1 VRAAKRQ
8 STVVL
13 TGEVI
18 RALVYERCEI
28 VGHAGCTVIALA
40 YKQRGEC
47 GVGFALFV
55 LVMSPCYLSAVR
67 GLV

>member
-1 VRAAKRQ
+1 MH
-8 STVVL
+8 S
-13 TGEVI
+13 
-18 RALVYERCEI
+18 YERCEI
-28 VGHAGCTVIALA
+28 VGHAGCTVIVLA
-40 YKQRGEC
+40 SKLMREC